1 MAQGCFCGHGLVA
14 SELVAQFCG
23 ANLDRLTPGTGVK
36 SSRTCSPVGAI
47 IPKRL
52 VALWEELRN
61 SSLFPQEAEPSHSR
75 CPGLFSGACLE
86 PREAAPLLGM
96 IWEGRNRLGSA
107 APVPEALKVNA
118 PMLHPSGK
126 PKKKRKIYDQWAVK
140 YSQTVPPE
148 ASLPLN
154 LPLPQFPMA
163 WLFQTECATAPGPWW
178 DKYCGHF
185 PHLKWHFQG

>member
-1 MAQGCFCGHGLVA
+1 MG
-14 SELVAQFCG
+14 G
-23 ANLDRLTPGTGVK
+23 AEEQLLIPTGGRAFSFQVPWVVFTCLFGAK
-36 SSRTCSPVGAI
+36 GSSSFAGNDLGREEQVGICSPSARSSRGKCTSA
-47 IPKRL
+47 
-52 VALWEELRN
+52 
-61 SSLFPQEAEPSHSR
+61 PSIR
-75 CPGLFSGACLE
+75 KA
-86 PREAAPLLGM
+86 
-96 IWEGRNRLGSA
+96 
-107 APVPEALKVNA
+107 
-118 PMLHPSGK
+118 
-126 PKKKRKIYDQWAVK
+126 KKKRKIYDQWAVK